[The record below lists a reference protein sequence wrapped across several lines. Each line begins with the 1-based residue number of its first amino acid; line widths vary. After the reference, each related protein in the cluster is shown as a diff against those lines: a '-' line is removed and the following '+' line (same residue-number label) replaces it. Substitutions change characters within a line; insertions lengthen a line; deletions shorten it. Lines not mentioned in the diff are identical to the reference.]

1 MKEEKGKILLQPSF
15 TLQQQQQTQHIKTNS
30 TTKQHDKQSLTTKRK
45 TDINNGRTT
54 NTNQFFKTSKGQQTQ
69 KKKKSNINIFNTPSN
84 LKKK

>member
-15 TLQQQQQTQHIKTNS
+15 KQQQQTQQIKINKLNNNMTNKHEQQQKRRTS
-30 TTKQHDKQSLTTKRK
+30 TMAGLT
-45 TDINNGRTT
+45 IST
-54 NTNQFFKTSKGQQTQ
+54 NFSRLQKGQQTKK